1 MRRFGMM
8 GVFFVILAGLLWS
21 LDTLIRYPLVS
32 DGIPAE
38 KIVYAEHLMLTIL
51 FLPALIKDFAKF
63 KSMKPSSF
71 LYFVIIG
78 VLGSA
83 LATFAFTRAFS
94 IINPSLVILLQKL
107 QPVIAISLARV
118 FLREKIKMPFIIW
131 AIIGLVGG
139 FLISSPDIMPGL
151 ANFDFRTQALSETA
165 IVGYLLTFVAVLSWG
180 ASTVFGKK
188 LSYQGFSEVQIM
200 TGRFIMGL
208 VGIVIYLFMT
218 TGSLAFDWEAIVFVK
233 VFALVILSG
242 LLGMY
247 VFYKG
252 LKRLS
257 ARACAIAELFFPFS
271 AVLIN
276 WIFLGAKLLPIQIV
290 GAILLVIASTV
301 IQYKKY

>member
-1 MRRFGMM
+1 MM
-8 GVFFVILAGLLWS
+8 GVFFVVLAGLLWS

-32 DGIPAE
+32 GGIPAE

-51 FLPALIKDFAKF
+51 FLPSLIKDFAKF

-71 LYFVIIG
+71 LYFIIIG

-118 FLREKIKMPFIIW
+118 FLREKVKMPFILW
-131 AIIGLVGG
+131 AIVALVGG

-151 ANFDFRTQALSETA
+151 ADFDFRTQALSETA
-165 IVGYLLTFVAVLSWG
+165 IVGYLLTFIAVLSWG
-180 ASTVFGKK
+180 ASTVFGKQ

-200 TGRFIMGL
+200 TGRFMMGF
-208 VGIVIYLFMT
+208 VGIIIYLFVT
-218 TGSLAFDWEAIVFVK
+218 TGSLAFNWEAMVFAK

-290 GAILLVIASTV
+290 GAVLLVIASTV

>member
-1 MRRFGMM
+1 MM
-8 GVFFVILAGLLWS
+8 GVFFIVLAGLLWS
-21 LDTLIRYPLVS
+21 VDTLIRYPLVS
-32 DGIPAE
+32 SGIGAE
-38 KIVYAEHLMLTIL
+38 KIVYAEHLMLTLI
-51 FLPALIKDFAKF
+51 FLPYLIKDFSKF
-63 KSMKPSSF
+63 KSMKVSSF

-118 FLREKIKMPFIIW
+118 FLGEKVKLPFMIW
-131 AIIGLVGG
+131 AVVALVGG

-151 ANFDFRTQALSETA
+151 SNFDFRTQALSEKA
-165 IVGYLLTFVAVLSWG
+165 IIGYLLTLIAVLSWG

-188 LSYQGFSEVQIM
+188 LSYQGFDEIQIM
-200 TGRFIMGL
+200 TGRFIMGFF
-208 VGIVIYLFMT
+208 GIVIYLFMT
-218 TGSLAFDWEAIVFVK
+218 TGSLAFNWGPMIFVK
-233 VFALVILSG
+233 VFLLVILSG

-276 WIFLGAKLLPIQIV
+276 WIFLGAKLLPIQIL
-290 GAILLVIASTV
+290 GAVLLVIASTV

>member
-1 MRRFGMM
+1 MM

-218 TGSLAFDWEAIVFVK
+218 TGSLVFDWEAIVFVK